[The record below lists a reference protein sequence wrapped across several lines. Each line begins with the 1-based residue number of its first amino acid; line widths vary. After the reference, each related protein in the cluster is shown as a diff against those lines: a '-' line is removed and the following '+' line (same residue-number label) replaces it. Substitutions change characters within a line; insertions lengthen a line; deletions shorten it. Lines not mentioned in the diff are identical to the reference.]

1 MLLFWTSIHQRIRET
16 KYFMVSTKIVSR
28 KTVYTINNKQIIIN
42 NWPSIEQQISVCY
55 NAFWRIKKKK
65 MAVEN
70 KNK

>member
-1 MLLFWTSIHQRIRET
+1 
-16 KYFMVSTKIVSR
+16 MVSTKIVSR

-42 NWPSIEQQISVCY
+42 NWPSIEQQISVYY
-55 NAFWRIKKKK
+55 NDFWRFKKKK